1 MMTSVQWMISD
12 TLLDVGIN
20 PGLLG
25 WDYLKV
31 GVEMV
36 YNDREYLRNMT
47 GKLYPDIAKEVGSTT
62 SRVERAIRHAIES
75 AFNNMTEDTRK
86 KYFGN
91 VVSMNSGKVT
101 NTTFIA
107 VIVERIQNSIQA
119 DGVMREEEHHNA
131 GNGVE

>member
-1 MMTSVQWMISD
+1 MTSVQWMISD

-47 GKLYPDIAKEVGSTT
+47 RKLYPDIAKEVDSTT

-75 AFNNMTEDTRK
+75 AFNNMTEGTCK

-107 VIVERIQNSIQA
+107 VIVERIQNSIQV
-119 DGVMREEEHHNA
+119 DGIMREEEHHNA
-131 GNGVE
+131 GDGVE

>member
-1 MMTSVQWMISD
+1 MTSVQWMISD

>member
-1 MMTSVQWMISD
+1 MTSVQWMISD

-36 YNDREYLRNMT
+36 YNNREYLRNMT

-75 AFNNMTEDTRK
+75 AFNNMAEDTRK

-91 VVSMNSGKVT
+91 VVSLNSGKVT

-107 VIVERIQNSIQA
+107 VIVERIQSNIQA
-119 DGVMREEEHHNA
+119 DGIMREEEHHNA

>member
-1 MMTSVQWMISD
+1 MTSVQWMISD

-75 AFNNMTEDTRK
+75 AFNNMAEDTRK

-91 VVSMNSGKVT
+91 VVSLNSGKVT

-107 VIVERIQNSIQA
+107 VIVERIQNNIQA
-119 DGVMREEEHHNA
+119 DGIMREEEHHNA
-131 GNGVE
+131 SNGVE

>member
-1 MMTSVQWMISD
+1 MTSVQWMISD

-47 GKLYPDIAKEVGSTT
+47 GKLYPDIAKEVDSTT

-91 VVSMNSGKVT
+91 VVSMNSDKVT

-107 VIVERIQNSIQA
+107 VIVERIQNNIQA
-119 DGVMREEEHHNA
+119 DGIMRKEEHHNA
-131 GNGVE
+131 GNEVE

>member
-1 MMTSVQWMISD
+1 MTSVQWMISD

-47 GKLYPDIAKEVGSTT
+47 GKLYPDIAKEVDSTT

-107 VIVERIQNSIQA
+107 VIVERIQNNIQS
-119 DGVMREEEHHNA
+119 DGIMREEEHHNA
-131 GNGVE
+131 SNGVE

>member
-1 MMTSVQWMISD
+1 MTSVQWMISD

-75 AFNNMTEDTRK
+75 AFNNMAEDTRK

-119 DGVMREEEHHNA
+119 DGAIREEEHHNA

>member
-1 MMTSVQWMISD
+1 MTSVQWMISD

-47 GKLYPDIAKEVGSTT
+47 GKLYPDIAKEVDSTT

-75 AFNNMTEDTRK
+75 AFNNMAEDTRK

-91 VVSMNSGKVT
+91 VVSLNSGKVT

-107 VIVERIQNSIQA
+107 VIVERIQNNIQA
-119 DGVMREEEHHNA
+119 DGIMREEEYHNA

>member
-1 MMTSVQWMISD
+1 MTSVQWMISD

-47 GKLYPDIAKEVGSTT
+47 GKLYPDIAKEVDSTT

-75 AFNNMTEDTRK
+75 AFNNMADDTRK

-91 VVSMNSGKVT
+91 VVSLNSGKVT

>member
-1 MMTSVQWMISD
+1 MTSVQWMISD
-12 TLLDVGIN
+12 TLLDIGIN

-75 AFNNMTEDTRK
+75 AFNNMAEDTRK

-91 VVSMNSGKVT
+91 VVSLNSSKVT

-107 VIVERIQNSIQA
+107 VIVERIQNNIQA
-119 DGVMREEEHHNA
+119 DGIMREEEYHNA

>member
-1 MMTSVQWMISD
+1 MTSVQWMISN

-25 WDYLKV
+25 WEYLKV
-31 GVEMV
+31 GIEMV

-47 GKLYPDIAKEVGSTT
+47 GKLYPDIAKVVDSTA
-62 SRVERAIRHAIES
+62 SRVDRAIRHAIES
-75 AFNNMTEDTRK
+75 AFNNMTEDTCK
-86 KYFGN
+86 KYFGS

>member
-1 MMTSVQWMISD
+1 MTSVQWMISD

-75 AFNNMTEDTRK
+75 AFNNMAEDTRK

-91 VVSMNSGKVT
+91 VVSMNSSKVT

-107 VIVERIQNSIQA
+107 VIVERIQNNIQA
-119 DGVMREEEHHNA
+119 DGIMREEEHHNA
-131 GNGVE
+131 DNGVE

>member
-1 MMTSVQWMISD
+1 MTSVQWMISD

-47 GKLYPDIAKEVGSTT
+47 RKLYPDIAKEVGSTT
-62 SRVERAIRHAIES
+62 SRVDRAIRHAIES
-75 AFNNMTEDTRK
+75 AFNNMAEDTRK

-91 VVSMNSGKVT
+91 VVSMNSDKVT

-107 VIVERIQNSIQA
+107 VIVERIQNNIQA
-119 DGVMREEEHHNA
+119 DGIMREEEHHNA

>member
-1 MMTSVQWMISD
+1 MTSVQWMISD

-75 AFNNMTEDTRK
+75 AFNNMAEDTRK

-119 DGVMREEEHHNA
+119 DGVMRGGA
-131 GNGVE
+131 SQCG

>member
-1 MMTSVQWMISD
+1 MTSVQWMISD

-31 GVEMV
+31 GVEIV
-36 YNDREYLRNMT
+36 YNDRDYLRNMT
-47 GKLYPDIAKEVGSTT
+47 KGLYPKIAQQVGSTP
-62 SRVERAIRHAIES
+62 SRVERAIRHAIDS
-75 AFNNMTEDTRK
+75 AFNNMAEDTRK

-107 VIVERIQNSIQA
+107 VIVEHIQNNIQA
-119 DGVMREEEHHNA
+119 DGIMREEEHHNA

>member
-1 MMTSVQWMISD
+1 MTSVQLMISD

-36 YNDREYLRNMT
+36 YNDREYLRSIT
-47 GKLYPDIAKEVGSTT
+47 GRLYPNIAKVVGSTA

-75 AFNNMTEDTRK
+75 AFNNMAEDTRK

-91 VVSMNSGKVT
+91 VVSLNSGKVT

-107 VIVERIQNSIQA
+107 VIVEHIQNNIQA
-119 DGVMREEEHHNA
+119 DGIMREEEYHNA

>member
-1 MMTSVQWMISD
+1 MTSVQWMISD

-75 AFNNMTEDTRK
+75 AFNNMAEDTRK

-91 VVSMNSGKVT
+91 VVSLNSGKVT

-107 VIVERIQNSIQA
+107 VIVERIQNNIQV
-119 DGVMREEEHHNA
+119 DGIMREEEYHNA

>member
-1 MMTSVQWMISD
+1 MTSVQWMISD

-75 AFNNMTEDTRK
+75 AFNNMAEDTRK

-91 VVSMNSGKVT
+91 VVSLNSGKVT

-107 VIVERIQNSIQA
+107 VIVEHIQNNIQA
-119 DGVMREEEHHNA
+119 DGIMRGGA
-131 GNGVE
+131 SQCR

>member
-1 MMTSVQWMISD
+1 MTSVQLMISD

-36 YNDREYLRNMT
+36 YNDREYLRSIT
-47 GKLYPDIAKEVGSTT
+47 GKLYPDIAKEVGSTA

-75 AFNNMTEDTRK
+75 AFNNMTEDTCK

-91 VVSMNSGKVT
+91 VVSLNSGKTT

-107 VIVERIQNSIQA
+107 VIVEHIQNNIQA
-119 DGVMREEEHHNA
+119 DGIMREEEHHNA

>member
-1 MMTSVQWMISD
+1 MTSVQWIISD

-25 WDYLKV
+25 WDYLKA

-47 GKLYPDIAKEVGSTT
+47 GKLYPDIAKEVDSTT

-107 VIVERIQNSIQA
+107 VIVERIQNNIQA

>member
-1 MMTSVQWMISD
+1 MNSVQWMISD

-75 AFNNMTEDTRK
+75 AFNNMAEDTRK

-91 VVSMNSGKVT
+91 VVSLNSGKVT

-107 VIVERIQNSIQA
+107 VIVERIQNNIQA
-119 DGVMREEEHHNA
+119 DGIMREEEHHNA

>member
-1 MMTSVQWMISD
+1 MTSVQLMISD

-47 GKLYPDIAKEVGSTT
+47 GKLYPDIAKVVGSTT

-75 AFNNMTEDTRK
+75 AFNNMAEDTRK

-107 VIVERIQNSIQA
+107 VIVERIQNNIQA
-119 DGVMREEEHHNA
+119 DGIMREEEHHNA

>member
-1 MMTSVQWMISD
+1 MTSVQWMISD

-36 YNDREYLRNMT
+36 YNDREYLRNIT
-47 GKLYPDIAKEVGSTT
+47 GKLYPDIAKEVGSTA
-62 SRVERAIRHAIES
+62 SRVERAIRHAIEG
-75 AFNNMTEDTRK
+75 AFNNMIEDTRK
-86 KYFGN
+86 RYFGN
-91 VVSMNSGKVT
+91 VVSINSGKVT

-119 DGVMREEEHHNA
+119 DGAIREEEHHNA

>member
-1 MMTSVQWMISD
+1 MTSVQWMISD

-75 AFNNMTEDTRK
+75 AFNNMAEDTRK

-119 DGVMREEEHHNA
+119 DGAMREEEHHNA

>member
-1 MMTSVQWMISD
+1 MTSVQWMISD

-75 AFNNMTEDTRK
+75 AFNNMAEDTRK

-107 VIVERIQNSIQA
+107 VIVEHIQNNIQA
-119 DGVMREEEHHNA
+119 DGIMREEEHHNA

>member
-1 MMTSVQWMISD
+1 MTSVQWMISD

-62 SRVERAIRHAIES
+62 SRVERNIRNAIES
-75 AFNNMTEDTRK
+75 AFNNMVEDTRK

-107 VIVERIQNSIQA
+107 VIVERIQNNIQA
-119 DGVMREEEHHNA
+119 DGIMREEEHHNA

>member
-1 MMTSVQWMISD
+1 MTSVQLMISD

-75 AFNNMTEDTRK
+75 AFNNMAEDTRK

-107 VIVERIQNSIQA
+107 VIVERIQNNIQA
-119 DGVMREEEHHNA
+119 DGIMREEEHHNA

>member
-1 MMTSVQWMISD
+1 MTSVQWMISD

-75 AFNNMTEDTRK
+75 AFNNMAENTRK

-107 VIVERIQNSIQA
+107 VIVERIQNNIQA
-119 DGVMREEEHHNA
+119 DGIMREEEHHNA

>member
-1 MMTSVQWMISD
+1 MTSVQWMISD

-31 GVEMV
+31 GIEMV
-36 YNDREYLRNMT
+36 YNDREYLRSIT
-47 GKLYPDIAKEVGSTT
+47 GKLYPNIAKEVDSTT